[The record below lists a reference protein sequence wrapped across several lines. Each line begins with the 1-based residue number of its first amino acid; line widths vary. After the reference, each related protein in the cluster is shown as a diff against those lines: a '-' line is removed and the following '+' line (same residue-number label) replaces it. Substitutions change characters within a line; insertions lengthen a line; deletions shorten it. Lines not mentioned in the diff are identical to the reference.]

1 MPLGENDR
9 SSITCKSVASFRISF
24 SLQICYSKIRRW
36 IFRRAAGDRQLLG
49 LHRVP
54 GHRLGDTEIR
64 EVDVLVVAVVRCGQ
78 HNVGRLDISVDD
90 VVTVGKIQCCGD
102 PLDDVRTAREGGIPY
117 S

>member
-9 SSITCKSVASFRISF
+9 SSITCKSAASFRISF
-24 SLQICYSKIRRW
+24 PFRSAIRRSAG
-36 IFRRAAGDRQLLG
+36 RRAAGDRQLLG

-54 GHRLGDTEIR
+54 GHRLGETEIR
-64 EVDVLVVAVVRCGQ
+64 EVDVLVVAVVRYGQ

-90 VVTVGKIQCCGD
+90 VVTVGKIHCRGD
-102 PLDDVRTAREGGIPY
+102 LLDDVRTAREGGIPY